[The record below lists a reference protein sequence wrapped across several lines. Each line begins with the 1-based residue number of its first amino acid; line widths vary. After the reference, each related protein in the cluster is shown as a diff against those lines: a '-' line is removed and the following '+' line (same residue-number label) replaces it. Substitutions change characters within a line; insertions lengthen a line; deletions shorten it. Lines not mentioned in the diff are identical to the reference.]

1 MPPTPKGKRAGRA
14 QKTLV
19 LPASSLGQR
28 CRAWP
33 FLPLRKLSMALG
45 LQPLLQTP
53 AQTPSITR
61 EKGISSKAVATLLTP
76 TRMAGM
82 VAEGL
87 LSSGTPFSAKTPP
100 PPESRV
106 EDAPLT

>member
-1 MPPTPKGKRAGRA
+1 
-14 QKTLV
+14 
-19 LPASSLGQR
+19 
-28 CRAWP
+28 
-33 FLPLRKLSMALG
+33 MALG

-100 PPESRV
+100 PQRAGWRMLP
-106 EDAPLT
+106 